1 MQASHCSSAD
11 IYWHICCNGKI
22 VQYTGSLCMIH
33 VHYLWFVVQEVEPS
47 VGEKLCRLWASVAA
61 DSKGGGSSSDGSSWR
76 SSHRDHSH
84 SHPPPHTTFPP
95 PMSSPYV
102 HPHFS
107 PMGLFDSR
115 SVHMNPALYA
125 AALPRYGS
133 ATPPFYW
140 AATPPTRT
148 VPSSSKRYSSRHK
161 STSKLTAEQ
170 NTTTTTPESQ
180 Q

>member
-1 MQASHCSSAD
+1 
-11 IYWHICCNGKI
+11 
-22 VQYTGSLCMIH
+22 MIH
-33 VHYLWFVVQEVEPS
+33 VYCLWFVVQEVEPS

-76 SSHRDHSH
+76 SAHRDHSH

-115 SVHMNPALYA
+115 SVHMNPALY